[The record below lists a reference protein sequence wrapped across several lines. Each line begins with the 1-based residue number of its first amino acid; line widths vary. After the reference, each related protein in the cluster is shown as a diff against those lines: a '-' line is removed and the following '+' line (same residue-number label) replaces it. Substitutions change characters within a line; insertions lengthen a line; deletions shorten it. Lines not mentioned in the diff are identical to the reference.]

1 MTYQNILI
9 DLEEQLGRKRKLED
23 IEYLSNAI
31 NKISNDLMHMSSI
44 NKPSSTT
51 PKVKLITE
59 SLTEEWLDF
68 LDQAV
73 YSQDNISSIILDKD
87 DIDKNRI
94 IEGQDFITKISFD
107 DNVKV

>member
-9 DLEEQLGRKRKLED
+9 DLEEQLGRKPKLED
-23 IEYLSNAI
+23 IEYLSKTI
-31 NKISNDLMHMSSI
+31 NKISNDLNNMFD
-44 NKPSSTT
+44 NKPSNVK

-59 SLTEEWLDF
+59 SLTEEWLNF

-73 YSQDNISSIILDKD
+73 DSQDNISSIILDKD
-87 DIDKNRI
+87 DIDKERI
-94 IEGQDFITKISFD
+94 IEGQDFITKLSFD